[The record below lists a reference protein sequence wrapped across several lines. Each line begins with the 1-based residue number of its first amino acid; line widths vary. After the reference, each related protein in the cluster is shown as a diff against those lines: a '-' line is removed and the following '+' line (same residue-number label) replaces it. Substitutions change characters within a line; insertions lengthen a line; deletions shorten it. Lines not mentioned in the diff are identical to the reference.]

1 MYTRILLFVSSVFL
15 LSACSNTSNQLEL
28 VSLDLSPYG
37 IPFSV
42 MAPDSAIVKED
53 DSFIS
58 KDVTI
63 KLGEDFDVMI
73 QIQDATNADFAS
85 FRKEQED
92 LITAGRYFSKMVSS
106 DEKGFI
112 YENQVDSAYVNY
124 GFRYLILQDGKEFI
138 FQSGLTGN
146 YDLELVEMMYDAVK
160 Q

>member
-1 MYTRILLFVSSVFL
+1 
-15 LSACSNTSNQLEL
+15 
-28 VSLDLSPYG
+28 
-37 IPFSV
+37 

-92 LITAGRYFSKMVSS
+92 LIKAGRYFSKMVSS

-112 YENQVDSAYVNY
+112 FENQVDSAYVNY